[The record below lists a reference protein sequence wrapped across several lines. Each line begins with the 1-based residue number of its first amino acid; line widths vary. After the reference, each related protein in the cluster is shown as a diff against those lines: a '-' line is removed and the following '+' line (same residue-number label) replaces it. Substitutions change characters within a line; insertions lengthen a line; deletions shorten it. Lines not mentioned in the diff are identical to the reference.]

1 MYFNGSGSCYK
12 TRHHEDI
19 MFNVRDTLRPKRIQN
34 ASFELEGLD
43 YVVPISGNIISEP
56 GRLKLF
62 NYQLLLTGPDQ
73 VDAVKTTFYDTSGVP
88 TGTEPR
94 LFGTTSCIQKVQGS
108 TAGKSTENI
117 MFPEEGL
124 TFTEGI
130 GFISE
135 AIIGNPILEN
145 VNVIVNYVK
154 EEDMTI

>member
-19 MFNVRDTLRPKRIQN
+19 MFNVRDTLRPRRIQN

-43 YVVPISGNIISEP
+43 YSEPISGNIISEP

-62 NYQLLLTGPDQ
+62 NYQLLLGGTDQ
-73 VDAVKTTFYDTSGVP
+73 VHAVKTTFYDTSGVP

-94 LFGTTSCIQKVQGS
+94 LFGTTACVTKNQGIA
-108 TAGKSTENI
+108 AGKATENI
-117 MFPEEGL
+117 SFPEEGL
-124 TFTEGI
+124 RFTEGV

-135 AIIGNPILEN
+135 AILGDTILQN